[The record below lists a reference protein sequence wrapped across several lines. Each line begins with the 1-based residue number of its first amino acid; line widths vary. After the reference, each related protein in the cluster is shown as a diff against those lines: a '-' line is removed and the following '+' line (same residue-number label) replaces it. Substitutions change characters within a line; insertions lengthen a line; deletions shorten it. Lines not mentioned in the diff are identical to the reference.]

1 MTVTLKKW
9 GNSLAVRIPKDV
21 ARSLKVESDS
31 LMELELQEGVLTL
44 RPKRGNRLE
53 ALVSQI
59 DEKNLHEEIETDGP
73 VGNEAW

>member
-59 DEKNLHEEIETDGP
+59 DGKNLHEEIETDGP